1 MDLSSLSRWKITSS
15 GGSHAAYSRA
25 WELALLQNFHLL
37 SPLKDDVNKMMKFN
51 LARLLDEPAG
61 SKMSFDI
68 DEAQQRL
75 AEDLRVD
82 FVRGTVEFTRSNRG
96 IFGKGQ
102 LHSQIQLEC
111 ARCLETFSQP
121 LDFHLEAQFGLPP
134 IKPQEGT
141 TFPIGVNGI
150 LDLTEA
156 LREQILLDLPMRP
169 LCRPDCR
176 GLCIECGKDLNE
188 GFCDCVE
195 ETTDTRLAGLRELLR
210 NGD

>member
-1 MDLSSLSRWKITSS
+1 M
-15 GGSHAAYSRA
+15 
-25 WELALLQNFHLL
+25 N
-37 SPLKDDVNKMMKFN
+37 NMMRFN
-51 LARLLDEPAG
+51 LARLLEEPVG

-82 FVRGTVEFTRSNRG
+82 FVRGTVEFTRTNRG
-96 IFGKGQ
+96 IFGEGQ

-121 LDFHLEAQFGLPP
+121 LDFHLESQFSSLP
-134 IKPQEGT
+134 INPQGGP
-141 TFPIGVNGI
+141 TFPIGVKGI

-156 LREQILLDLPMRP
+156 LREHILLDLPMRP

-176 GLCIECGKDLNE
+176 GLCVECGKDLNE
-188 GFCDCVE
+188 GPCDCVE
-195 ETTDTRLAGLRELLR
+195 ETIDPRMVELKELL
-210 NGD
+210 